1 MAHTLLHDDPDPE
14 PNAGIVL
21 LSYWSLYLTAP
32 DKPRADVPTNPITVV
47 PIRLR
52 PQTNKPHANMHTSP
66 I

>member
-1 MAHTLLHDDPDPE
+1 MARTLLHDDPDPE
-14 PNAGIVL
+14 PDAGIVL
-21 LSYWSLYLTAP
+21 LSYRSSHLTAP

-52 PQTNKPHANMHTSP
+52 PRTDKPRADMHTSL